1 MGARRATA
9 LGGAAAA
16 AAAVAVAA
24 GSPAAAGA
32 PSEAARPTGPKVT
45 CAKRSEADFPR
56 AFSDPRN
63 LVVGP
68 LVLVGAGSYTP
79 VSVVRRFGGNKFP
92 LLVKAGH
99 RVTLRLSR
107 ALQRSAGLAYAG
119 MGRRPLP
126 GGEVQVRDT
135 AQAMT
140 FVACRPGGPSGSHGG
155 AEPVTFWSG
164 FVMTSVPRCLALA
177 VYVDGEPAPR
187 RARIAL
193 GRRCHR

>member
-9 LGGAAAA
+9 FAGV
-16 AAAVAVAA
+16 AAVAAVAA
-24 GSPAAAGA
+24 SLAAASA
-32 PSEAARPTGPKVT
+32 PPSTVPPRETTVT
-45 CAKRSEADFPR
+45 CAKRSEANFPG
-56 AFSDPRN
+56 AFADARN

-68 LVLVGAGSYTP
+68 LALVGAGSYTP
-79 VSVVRRFGGNKFP
+79 ASVVRRFGGNKFP

-107 ALQRSAGLAYAG
+107 AVQRSAGLAYAG
-119 MGRRPLP
+119 MGRRALP
-126 GGEVQVRDT
+126 GGEVQLRDT

-140 FVACRPGGPSGSHGG
+140 FVACRRKGASGSRAG
-155 AEPVTFWSG
+155 AEQITFWSG

-177 VYVDGEPAPR
+177 VYVDGDRSPR

-193 GRRCHR
+193 GRRCPR

>member
-9 LGGAAAA
+9 VAAA
-16 AAAVAVAA
+16 AAAVVAA
-24 GSPAAAGA
+24 GSRAAPGA
-32 PSEAARPTGPKVT
+32 PSETARSNGTTVT

-56 AFSDPRN
+56 AFGDPRN

-79 VSVVRRFGGNKFP
+79 AGVVREFGGNKFP

-107 ALQRSAGLAYAG
+107 AVRRSAGLAYAG

-126 GGEVQVRDT
+126 GGEVQLRDT

-164 FVMTSVPRCLALA
+164 FVMTSVPRCVALS
-177 VYVDGEPAPR
+177 VHVDDEPAPR

-193 GRRCHR
+193 GRRCQR

>member
-1 MGARRATA
+1 M
-9 LGGAAAA
+9 
-16 AAAVAVAA
+16 
-24 GSPAAAGA
+24 
-32 PSEAARPTGPKVT
+32 T
-45 CAKRSEADFPR
+45 CAKRSDADFPR

-79 VSVVRRFGGNKFP
+79 ASVVREFGGNKFP

-107 ALQRSAGLAYAG
+107 AVQRSAGLAYAG

-126 GGEVQVRDT
+126 GGEVQLRDT

-164 FVMTSVPRCLALA
+164 FVMTSVPRCLALS
-177 VYVDGEPAPR
+177 VYVDDEPAPR
-187 RARIAL
+187 RARIGL
-193 GRRCHR
+193 GRRCQR